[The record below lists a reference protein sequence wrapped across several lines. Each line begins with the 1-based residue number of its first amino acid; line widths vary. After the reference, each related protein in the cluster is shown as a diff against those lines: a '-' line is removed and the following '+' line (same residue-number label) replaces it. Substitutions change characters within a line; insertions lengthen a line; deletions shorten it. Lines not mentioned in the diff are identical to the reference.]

1 MRPRVTKQCE
11 AYQYDQRSEITMI
24 YRMNQIIFSWPE
36 HSAYVKRVNSQ
47 SRPFLWVYGDTQGQC
62 ESVNK
67 AVKEIKRRM
76 FLK

>member
-1 MRPRVTKQCE
+1 
-11 AYQYDQRSEITMI
+11 MI

-36 HSAYVKRVNSQ
+36 HSAYVKRVNNQ
-47 SRPFLWVYGDTQGQC
+47 ARPFLWVYGEVQGQC

-76 FLK
+76 FLR